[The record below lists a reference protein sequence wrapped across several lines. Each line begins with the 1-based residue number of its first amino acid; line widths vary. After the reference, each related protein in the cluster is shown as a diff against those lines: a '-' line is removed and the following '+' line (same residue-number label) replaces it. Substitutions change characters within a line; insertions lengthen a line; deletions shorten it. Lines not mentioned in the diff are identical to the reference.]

1 MSFNKIKNLFAKSK
15 ANKDFKKA
23 GPGRK
28 LNDDSSYSHS
38 SKGKKPTDVYVP
50 IKRDDLTDEAKKARD
65 AALERL
71 KMKEATSGPSNFSLK
86 AIREQAKREL
96 DEQKNRSEVE
106 VPFKNLGIAS
116 STNEKYSVDGVFFR
130 CPLISDEILPKKEWQ
145 SRIKTFLYDQLASDP
160 GLSACLIIKNCNVLD
175 KAEDCIE
182 TLKKYL
188 TNIIANPT
196 EAKFHKIRMS
206 NRIFCDKVM
215 PIEGSMEFMKAAG
228 FEKAELDGDE
238 FLVWRPD
245 YPIEM
250 LTQLT
255 EALDLC
261 EIIQLEL
268 DRNVKVLLPSQAE
281 NVSLPPEFFR
291 ITKEELLNEQKAKT
305 SSIEEAQ
312 ILKTKA
318 MREKEQERYANKF
331 KYALIRIR
339 FPDGLYLQGTFGVH
353 EKLSEVFDFVLGSL
367 EYESAEF
374 SLISPDNLKFSIE
387 DSEKTLSTLRL
398 VPNSVLKFSYEN
410 ESKQLQEYL
419 KQDFLMLIQS
429 M

>member
-1 MSFNKIKNLFAKSK
+1 MNKIKNFFAKSQADK
-15 ANKDFKKA
+15 KFKKA

-28 LNDDSSYSHS
+28 LDDSSHSHS
-38 SKGKKPTDVYVP
+38 SKSKKPTDVYVP

-65 AALERL
+65 AAIERL
-71 KMKEATSGPSNFSLK
+71 KLKEATSGPSNFSLK
-86 AIREQAKREL
+86 AIKEQAKREL

-188 TNIIANPT
+188 MNIIASPT
-196 EAKFHKIRMS
+196 EVKYHKIRMS

-228 FEKAELDGDE
+228 FEKTEQDGDQ
-238 FLVWRPD
+238 FLVWRAD
-245 YPIEM
+245 YPLEM

-268 DRNVKVLLPSQAE
+268 DRNIKVLLPSQAE

-339 FPDGLYLQGTFGVH
+339 FPDGLFLQGTFGVH

-374 SLISPDNLKFSIE
+374 SLISPDNSKFSVE